1 MSASPD
7 RPWARVA
14 QLVEQRIEN
23 PRVGSSILSPGTIL
37 TLLRETESAPN
48 GYLVQMTA
56 ACPASISD
64 SSGPERWERLF
75 TAFLGQRFSRGNK
88 VEMHVEPDEI
98 FGSMLK
104 AIREAKKS
112 ILFLT
117 FWMRD
122 DSLGREFCDA
132 LCERAQAGVEVYV
145 LLDWFGS
152 HPAYNGIIQKLEA
165 CGANVAVYRPPR
177 ITAPGFLANRTHR
190 KLLITD
196 QRHGFVGGVGISDQW
211 GGGDPDEPPRRDAEY
226 HIQGPLVRHLTAGF
240 VESWGDG
247 ARQLLPL
254 EIEDADM
261 QERGSCDG
269 LFYRSSGLAR
279 WNDIRTAF
287 ELLITNAERSIY
299 MTTAYFA
306 PPRDLLECLCVKAKA
321 GVDVQLIIPGRR
333 NDHPITNRAAEAWA
347 GDLLKAGAEIYRY
360 QPSML
365 HAKTLLIDGEIVCV
379 GSANFN
385 GRSLRLDQEL
395 CVVLRE
401 ADLIERLE
409 RQFQT
414 DKANS
419 RYYSLSEWEKRP
431 HWKRVFEPLAKQLF
445 PLI

>member
-1 MSASPD
+1 
-7 RPWARVA
+7 
-14 QLVEQRIEN
+14 
-23 PRVGSSILSPGTIL
+23 
-37 TLLRETESAPN
+37 
-48 GYLVQMTA
+48 MTA
-56 ACPASISD
+56 EAAPSADIEIAE
-64 SSGPERWERLF
+64 PEKWERLF
-75 TAFLGQRFSRGNK
+75 AAFLGQRFTRGNS

-98 FGSMLK
+98 FSNML
-104 AIREAKKS
+104 AHIRAAEHS

-122 DSLGREFCDA
+122 DKLGREFCDA
-132 LCERAQAGVEVYV
+132 LCERARAGVDVFV

-152 HPAYNGIIQKLEA
+152 HSTYNGIIQKLED

-196 QRHGFVGGVGISDQW
+196 QRHAFVGGVGISDQW
-211 GGGDPDEPPRRDAEY
+211 GGGDPDEPARRDAEY
-226 HIQGPLVRHLTAGF
+226 HIQGPLVRQLVAGF

-247 ARQLLPL
+247 ARELLPL
-254 EIEDADM
+254 EIDGVDSAGE
-261 QERGSCDG
+261 GSCEG
-269 LFYRSSGLAR
+269 LLYRSSGLSR

-287 ELLITNAERSIY
+287 ELLISNAEKSIY
-299 MTTAYFA
+299 LTTAYFA
-306 PPRDLLECLCVKAKA
+306 PPADLLQCLRAKA
-321 GVDVQLIIPGRR
+321 EAGLDVQLIIPGER

-347 GDLLKAGAEIYRY
+347 GELLRAGTEIYRY

-365 HAKTLLIDGEIVCV
+365 HAKTLIIDSEIACV

-395 CVVLRE
+395 CVVLRDK
-401 ADLIERLE
+401 ALIEALE
-409 RQFQT
+409 NQFQV

-419 RYYSLSEWEKRP
+419 RYYSLSDWEKRP
-431 HWKRVFEPLAKQLF
+431 RWKRLFEPLAKQLF